1 MEWTRKK
8 IEQVKN
14 IKIEKQEITEIVKVI
29 SELLSLFI
37 LTRSNVSKVSILEEV
52 YFQIRFDILNEESK
66 FDVKKGNLVLKIVL
80 INFEDLFEFVL
91 HFRIVSEFIC
101 ESERAFIDAEFLAEI
116 EAILDDLLK

>member
-8 IEQVKN
+8 IEQAQN
-14 IKIEKQEITEIVKVI
+14 IKIESQEITEIVEVI

-52 YFQIRFDILNEESK
+52 YFQIRFEILNEESK
-66 FDVKKGNLVLKIVL
+66 FNVKKGNLVLKIVL
-80 INFEDLFEFVL
+80 VNFEDLFEFVL
-91 HFRIVSEFIC
+91 HFRIISDFIC
-101 ESERAFIDAEFLAEI
+101 ESGRAFIDAEFLGEI